1 MSGDKRKGCRL
12 PGMEKRRLHSQV
24 PPMGLQDRGT
34 IGEAKE
40 VGKGEHSGRGTTS
53 NGDTEVQNFT
63 GHGFREA
70 GGQGSSRAKA
80 QFSNLRYGRASGLAA
95 PRGHLHAGA
104 SCSSPRWFG
113 CMWHFFP
120 ETNRLAHV
128 PVKSRERRGFNPST
142 RKCYAAWPS
151 FVPC

>member
-63 GHGFREA
+63 G
-70 GGQGSSRAKA
+70 QSSVFQSEVWESIWA
-80 QFSNLRYGRASGLAA
+80 
-95 PRGHLHAGA
+95 
-104 SCSSPRWFG
+104 CSPKR
-113 CMWHFFP
+113 P
-120 ETNRLAHV
+120 PA
-128 PVKSRERRGFNPST
+128 RRGFLFQST
-142 RKCYAAWPS
+142 LVRLHVALLPRDQSTGSRASEVQRASWLQPLHQEVLRRLALLCSVLALVFSQILSK
-151 FVPC
+151 